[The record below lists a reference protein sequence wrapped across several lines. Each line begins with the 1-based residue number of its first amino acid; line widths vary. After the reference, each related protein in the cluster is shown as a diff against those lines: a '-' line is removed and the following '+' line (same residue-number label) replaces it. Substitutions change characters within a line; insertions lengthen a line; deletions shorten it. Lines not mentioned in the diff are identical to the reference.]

1 MLNARSLSGLLLGVM
16 ALSSCSIFASDKELP
31 KGQRVSVLSR
41 NGVAEII
48 NGEIKSSQLPAPT
61 TNARWVQNGV
71 NEMHTGGNFSVNS
84 DLNESW
90 SAKFGK
96 GSSKRN
102 LLLAAPIAYDGTVFA
117 QDVNGT
123 VSAFELKDGAKLWK
137 QKLKPQTLNEN
148 DNGLNGAGLT
158 ADDKAVY
165 ALGGFG
171 SVFALDKASGK
182 ILWRTDLNT
191 PLRTAPTVCGQ
202 KLLVQSLDNRLF
214 ALDVQSGK
222 EVWKYNIS
230 AEDTV
235 LAGNAA
241 PSCSVAENLIVVGFS
256 NGEIQAFSADIGYPA
271 WNVPVIDNSQINL
284 STGINSI
291 KASPI
296 IDGQDV
302 YAIGHN
308 DLLTKVDYRTG
319 EVKWSRKIGGT
330 NLPWL
335 SGNYL
340 FVITNNNELVALNKD
355 NGKLIW
361 SLSLLS
367 EYPLKERS
375 DIYLSGP
382 IMAGSELLVTASNG
396 VLYKISP
403 TNGAVLSRKELD
415 ENTPLSP
422 IVADGYLIFA
432 TEEAELKAYK

>member
-1 MLNARSLSGLLLGVM
+1 MLKRRSLSGLLLGVM
-16 ALSSCSIFASDKELP
+16 ALSSCSIFSSDKELP
-31 KGQRVSVLSR
+31 KGERLSVLNRS
-41 NGVAEII
+41 GVADII
-48 NGEIKSSQLPAPT
+48 HGKIPESSIIPAKL
-61 TNARWVQNGV
+61 NYEWVQNGV
-71 NEMHTGGNFSVNS
+71 NEMHTGGNLSINDEVS
-84 DLNESW
+84 QVW
-90 SAKFGK
+90 SAEFGK

-102 LLLAAPIAYDGTVFA
+102 LLLASPIVSGGKVFT

-123 VSAFELKDGAKLWK
+123 VSAFDLERGRKLWK

-158 ADDKAVY
+158 ADSEAVY

-171 SVFALDKASGK
+171 SVFALDKASGN
-182 ILWRTDLNT
+182 ILWRKDLGT

-214 ALDVQSGK
+214 ALDIKDGN
-222 EVWKYNIS
+222 EIWKYNIS

-235 LAGNAA
+235 LAGNATPA
-241 PSCSVAENLIVVGFS
+241 CSITENLVVVGFS
-256 NGEIQAFSADIGYPA
+256 NGEIQAFNADIGYPA
-271 WNVPVIDNSQINL
+271 WSVPVIDNSQISL

-291 KASPI
+291 KAAPI

-302 YAIGHN
+302 YAIGNN

-319 EVKWSRKIGGT
+319 EVEWSRKIGGT

-340 FVITNNNELVALNKD
+340 FVLTNNNELVALNKD

-403 TNGAVLSRKELD
+403 TDGAVLSRTEL
-415 ENTPLSP
+415 ESNTPLSP
-422 IVADGYLIFA
+422 IVAEGYLIF
-432 TEEAELKAYK
+432 TTDDAELKAYK